1 VVGEI
6 LRELLEAVLEDP
18 ALNER
23 DQLLRALDQV
33 RGAPRPWRGAPQER
47 GEPMSAASGLVCLH
61 LHYLPNV
68 DDGVKSLEQGI
79 ALCRGLAELGYTQLV
94 TTPHIRSEM
103 FENRRPALEAAFAA
117 FQEAAAGEA
126 LPTLGLGA
134 EHHLDD
140 IVWAL
145 LENGQGVP
153 YPRRQRGAH
162 RAARGARA
170 RRARSTASFAC
181 GCAAC
186 AWCWR
191 TPSATGPSSTAPT
204 QLDPLLDAGALPL
217 LDLMSLTGRYGK
229 APQRAAERM
238 LDEGHLLRGL
248 HATPTSPRTC
258 PKWRRASRA
267 CASWWAPPRP
277 RNCFPRTHG
286 TSWPARP
293 STTDPARVERL
304 AY

>member
-1 VVGEI
+1 
-6 LRELLEAVLEDP
+6 
-18 ALNER
+18 
-23 DQLLRALDQV
+23 
-33 RGAPRPWRGAPQER
+33 
-47 GEPMSAASGLVCLH
+47 MSATAGLVCLH

-153 YPRRQRGAH
+153 YPGGNAVLIELPEAHVPSGLVDRFFRLRVRGMRVVLAH
-162 RAARGARA
+162 PERYRP
-170 RRARSTASFAC
+170 FFD
-181 GCAAC
+181 
-186 AWCWR
+186 R
-191 TPSATGPSSTAPT
+191 TNA
-204 QLDPLLDAGALPL
+204 LDPLLDAGALPL

-238 LDEGHLLRGL
+238 LDEGTYFAACSDAHKPEDVPEVEKGIARLRELVGPAEATELLS
-248 HATPTSPRTC
+248 TNPRHIL
-258 PKWRRASRA
+258 A
-267 CASWWAPPRP
+267 
-277 RNCFPRTHG
+277 G
-286 TSWPARP
+286 TAEY
-293 STTDPARVERL
+293 D
-304 AY
+304 